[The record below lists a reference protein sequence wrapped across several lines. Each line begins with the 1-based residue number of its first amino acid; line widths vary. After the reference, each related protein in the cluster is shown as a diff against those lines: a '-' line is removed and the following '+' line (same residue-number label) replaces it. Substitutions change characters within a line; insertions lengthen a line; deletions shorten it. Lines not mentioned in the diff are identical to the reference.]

1 MPDQARQAVD
11 LLLFARWVVPI
22 VPADTVL
29 DHYGVAVLNERIV
42 AICPRNEALQRF
54 APARQVELP
63 EHVLMPGL
71 VNAHGHAPMSLL
83 KGMANDKPLQDWLQ
97 QDIWPTEKRW
107 VNAEFVYD
115 GAQLAIAEMLLS
127 GTTCFSDMY
136 FFPEAVA
143 EASRQA
149 GLRAQLAFPVLDFPT
164 VWGSGPDHYI
174 SMGTALFDQYKNSS
188 LVHIAFGPHAPY
200 TISTQQLER
209 IAMLS
214 EELQAGVQMHVH
226 ETAGEIEQAIQ
237 LNGQRP
243 LRMLRDIGLLNPRMQ
258 CVHACHLNDDDIEDL
273 ALTASHVVHCPDSN
287 LKLASGMCPVV
298 RLDAAGINV
307 ALGTDGSASNNDLD
321 LFSELRSA
329 ALLAKGVSGDATAL
343 PAFKALEM
351 ATINGARALG
361 LDEQIGSLEVGKL
374 ADMIAID
381 LDHLRLQPV
390 YHPVSQLVYNQVSD
404 RVSHVWVGGKSLLA
418 DGQLHT
424 LDTEAVRAKA
434 LAWADKISG
443 AKA

>member
-1 MPDQARQAVD
+1 
-11 LLLFARWVVPI
+11 
-22 VPADTVL
+22 
-29 DHYGVAVLNERIV
+29 
-42 AICPRNEALQRF
+42 
-54 APARQVELP
+54 
-63 EHVLMPGL
+63 
-71 VNAHGHAPMSLL
+71 
-83 KGMANDKPLQDWLQ
+83 
-97 QDIWPTEKRW
+97 
-107 VNAEFVYD
+107 
-115 GAQLAIAEMLLS
+115 
-127 GTTCFSDMY
+127 
-136 FFPEAVA
+136 
-143 EASRQA
+143 
-149 GLRAQLAFPVLDFPT
+149 
-164 VWGSGPDHYI
+164 
-174 SMGTALFDQYKNSS
+174 
-188 LVHIAFGPHAPY
+188 
-200 TISTQQLER
+200 
-209 IAMLS
+209 
-214 EELQAGVQMHVH
+214 
-226 ETAGEIEQAIQ
+226 
-237 LNGQRP
+237 
-243 LRMLRDIGLLNPRMQ
+243 MLRDIGLLNPRMQ